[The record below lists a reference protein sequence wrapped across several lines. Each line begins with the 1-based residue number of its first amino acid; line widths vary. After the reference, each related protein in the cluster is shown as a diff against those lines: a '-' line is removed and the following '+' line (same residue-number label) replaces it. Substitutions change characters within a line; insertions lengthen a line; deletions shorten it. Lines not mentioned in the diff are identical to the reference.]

1 MKKLIA
7 ICAVITMLLTVSGV
21 AQASVVPFNF
31 DPVDFFNYRPVSE
44 GFSKNGGMFEVDKIW
59 VTDRYCSY
67 IADQRTLVDNWV
79 AGLGTNEGICK
90 FNIWLAGEPNAPQWG
105 ETLISSGTVKPTGW
119 APTGWT
125 AEVIGNPWPHGENG
139 KWLVQWST
147 SDHTKYIRPG
157 NSAGEFGFTFEPGIT
172 VTYGQNY
179 TIWFGGW
186 NYGYDASLI
195 FDSFRGGFPS
205 QFVEA
210 GPGSGFDATL
220 SLTAI
225 PEPAT
230 VALLALGA
238 FALRRR
244 RIP

>member
-1 MKKLIA
+1 MKKLIS
-7 ICAVITMLLTVSGV
+7 IGAVITMLLTFSGL
-21 AQASVVPFNF
+21 AQASIVSFDF
-31 DPVDFFNYRPVSE
+31 DPTDFFNYRPLSE
-44 GFSKNGGMFEVDKIW
+44 GWSKNGGMFELDKICR
-59 VTDRYCSY
+59 TEKYYSC
-67 IADQRTLVDNWV
+67 IADQRIVVDNWV
-79 AGLGTNEGICK
+79 DGLGINEGIRK

-105 ETLISSGTVKPTGW
+105 ETLISSGTTKPTGW
-119 APTGWT
+119 APTGWV
-125 AEVIGNPWPHGENG
+125 AEVVGNTWVHGENG
-139 KWLVQWST
+139 KWVVQWST
-147 SDHTKYIRPG
+147 SDPTKYIRPG
-157 NSAGEFGFTFEPGIT
+157 NSLGQFGFIFEAAIP

-210 GPGSGFDATL
+210 DPGSAFQASL

-225 PEPAT
+225 PEPTT

-244 RIP
+244 RIT